1 MYSSHSFIH
10 GLFTYFPQLF
20 VLWQEYLSEM
30 FCSFIYL
37 RSSFCLLVF
46 FFCCFTSS
54 VLPDSCQGVQLL
66 SSSKFHVS
74 SKSVI
79 QSKQIADLTNLG
91 PPPVLPL
98 WTTGNINLSEH
109 LLFWIWDVGVLG
121 FLFPLNFPHSSKFN
135 CQYK

>member
-1 MYSSHSFIH
+1 MFSQFHNSCITDYSHGCIAHIRSFMDFSPIFHSY
-10 GLFTYFPQLF
+10 LCCDKSTCQKCF
-20 VLWQEYLSEM
+20 VLL
-30 FCSFIYL
+30 FIL
-37 RSSFCLLVF
+37 DLVSVSWWF

-109 LLFWIWDVGVLG
+109 LLF
-121 FLFPLNFPHSSKFN
+121 
-135 CQYK
+135 